1 MIPEVG
7 IFSFLIAAAFVVLY
21 LFARQVR
28 RGVAYANR
36 TEAPRER
43 AGIYCVVV
51 ALMGFI
57 VGSLYQPLHERGA
70 ACIEASQ
77 PVVQCVLFQTR

>member
-7 IFSFLIAAAFVVLY
+7 IFSFLFAAAFVILY
-21 LFARQVR
+21 LIARQVR
-28 RGVAYANR
+28 RVVAYANR
-36 TEAPRER
+36 TEAPKER

-51 ALMGFI
+51 GLLGFL
-57 VGSLYQPLHERGA
+57 VGSLYQPLHERGT

-77 PVVQCVLFQTR
+77 PLVQCVLFLPH